1 MTAQNR
7 GEKSLVAATSP
18 EVQVSGSPGDVR
30 SAVPGSRGAA
40 VARVTTA
47 TAIYREL
54 HAAIVAMEM
63 TPGTPL
69 NEKVLTERFG
79 VSRTPVREALIRLV
93 EDGLVDVFPQSGTF
107 VARIPVA
114 LIPEAVVIR
123 QALEGATVE
132 RAAAKATIKDIER
145 LDEILAR
152 QQFFADRQNMSAF
165 HEADEAFHEA
175 IAGISGH
182 PGIWNYLK
190 PVKVQI
196 DRARRMTLPALG
208 RMEHVL
214 SEHRIIRNAIEAHDV
229 PAACAAMKEHLNAV
243 IPDIDEL
250 RKSHPKSFV

>member
-1 MTAQNR
+1 MATRHSDKIYAELRRRIMSGRYEAGAHLREEHIAQ
-7 GEKSLVAATSP
+7 E
-18 EVQVSGSPGDVR
+18 
-30 SAVPGSRGAA
+30 
-40 VARVTTA
+40 
-47 TAIYREL
+47 
-54 HAAIVAMEM
+54 
-63 TPGTPL
+63 
-69 NEKVLTERFG
+69 FG

-132 RAAAKATIKDIER
+132 RAAAVATAKDVEW

-175 IAGISGH
+175 IAGIAGH
-182 PGIWNYLK
+182 PGIWHYLK

-214 SEHRIIRNAIEAHDV
+214 AEHRIIRNAIEIHDV
-229 PAACAAMKEHLNAV
+229 PAACAAMKQHLNAV

-250 RKSHPKSFV
+250 RKSHPGSFV

>member
-1 MTAQNR
+1 MAAQNR
-7 GEKSLVAATSP
+7 GEKSLAVATPAEPIASARDNATRFAK
-18 EVQVSGSPGDVR
+18 SGT
-30 SAVPGSRGAA
+30 RGAPA
-40 VARVTTA
+40 GRMTTA

-54 HAAIVAMEM
+54 HAAIVSMQM
-63 TPGTPL
+63 TPGTAL

-132 RAAAKATIKDIER
+132 RAAAVASAKDVEW

-175 IAGISGH
+175 IAGIAGM
-182 PGIWNYLK
+182 PNCL
-190 PVKVQI
+190 
-196 DRARRMTLPALG
+196 
-208 RMEHVL
+208 
-214 SEHRIIRNAIEAHDV
+214 
-229 PAACAAMKEHLNAV
+229 
-243 IPDIDEL
+243 
-250 RKSHPKSFV
+250 